1 LGVQGTRLGCRQEDV
16 TDSPPSRARRWWL
29 LPSGA
34 LLVAVPAMADA
45 SAGSIALGAVAL
57 AAALVASIAVWR
69 MPASRRTG
77 WPLLVGA
84 LWTWTLAELVF
95 RGTTA
100 SIPGLVHELELGAI
114 PYSLAV
120 LLLVSALRST
130 RRTPDRH
137 DVGAWLDAAVIV
149 VVVAVVGALLLL
161 HPAWGPLVDGPLQ
174 AALLLLYPAS
184 LLLLLATLIRLAFAA
199 YRPGEAE
206 RLLMIGG
213 TAVMLSATVT
223 GFELSVGPWLP
234 HGPHVVL
241 SALGYALLA
250 AAALLAQGQE
260 DAVSGSYGQRTE
272 PRRRL
277 LVLAGVVA
285 TIPLIQFLLDPS
297 ARTVVL
303 ALGTAA
309 VLGLVITRVSL
320 LVHELEEL
328 HRHDV
333 RDQRERDRRRFEA
346 LVQHASDV
354 VLVIDHR
361 GQVSYASPSA
371 QDVLG
376 EPPIGWTYERLGRAI
391 HPDERTATVAA
402 LEERLAGSGGR
413 PVRLN
418 ARLRDRQDREH
429 HVDIV
434 AVDLRDDPDIAGTVL
449 TLHETTERA
458 ELEAKLRHLAFHDP
472 LTGLTNRP
480 LLIDRLSLAQAR
492 ARRVGAQNAILLCD
506 LDGFKDVNDQLGHA
520 AGDIVLCQVADRI
533 RGVSRAT
540 DTVARLGGD
549 EFAIVCEDIGTARS
563 AILAA
568 RRTLHALS
576 TPVEVDG
583 QQIEIGVSIGIVVDT
598 GERGAEE
605 LLRDADVALY
615 EAKAEGKQRY
625 ALHRAAMT
633 LRAQARLQLASDL
646 TRAIADRQ
654 IEIEYQPIVQL
665 PTGRIVGVESLA
677 RWQHPVRGAIP
688 PSEFIDVAERSGAIV
703 RLGDLVLEGALAA
716 TRHWLDD
723 RPELLLRIGVNL
735 SARQLRDPD
744 LVGRIATLLATYEV
758 PPSWL
763 VLELTESTMLDDVD
777 TALSVMHQLKAIGVR
792 FAVDD
797 FGTGYSSL
805 AYLHRLPVD
814 VVKIDRGFTRELGHD
829 AGVDQLV
836 RTVVDLGRNLKLDTL
851 AEGVETAEQR
861 RILEAM
867 GCGFAQGYLFARPLS
882 RDDLGR
888 LLLGR
893 GANVTVQ
900 RTLTGDDARHDVPGS
915 RRP

>member
-1 LGVQGTRLGCRQEDV
+1 V
-16 TDSPPSRARRWWL
+16 TDPPTPRARRWWL
-29 LPSGA
+29 LPIGA
-34 LLVAVPAMADA
+34 LLAVAPTLAPG
-45 SAGSIALGAVAL
+45 SARSLTLSVIAL
-57 AAALVASIAVWR
+57 AAALVASAAVWR
-69 MPASRRTG
+69 MPSHRRTG
-77 WPLLVGA
+77 WPRLVGA
-84 LWTWTLAELVF
+84 LWIWSLAELML
-95 RGTTA
+95 RGTAT
-100 SIPGLVHELELGAI
+100 SGPRRPDGLELSAI
-114 PYSLAV
+114 LYSLAV
-120 LLLVSALRST
+120 LLLVTALRAT

-149 VVVAVVGALLLL
+149 VVVAVVGTLLLL
-161 HPAWGPLVDGPLQ
+161 HPSWGPLVDGSLEVT
-174 AALLLLYPAS
+174 LLLLYPAS

-199 YRPGEAE
+199 YRPGAAE

-223 GFELSVGPWLP
+223 GIELALGPWMP
-234 HGPHVVL
+234 AGPHVAVAA
-241 SALGYALLA
+241 SGYALLA
-250 AAALLAQGQE
+250 AAALVAASHQ
-260 DAVSGSYGQRTE
+260 DTTTGSYGQRTE
-272 PRRRL
+272 PRKRL
-277 LVLAGVVA
+277 LVLTGVVA
-285 TIPLIQFLLDPS
+285 IIPLIQLLLDPR
-297 ARTVVL
+297 ARTIVL

-309 VLGLVITRVSL
+309 VLGLVIARVSL
-320 LVHELEEL
+320 LLHELEEL

-354 VLVIDHR
+354 VLVIDRR
-361 GQVSYASPSA
+361 GRVSYASPSA

-376 EPPIGWTYERLGRAI
+376 EAPIGWSYERLSQAI

-402 LEERLAGSGGR
+402 FEERLAGAAGR

-418 ARLRDRQDREH
+418 ARLQDRQAREH

-520 AGDIVLCQVADRI
+520 AGDVVLRQVADRI
-533 RGVSRAT
+533 RAVARAT

-549 EFAIVCEDIGTARS
+549 EFAVVCEDIGTARS

-576 TPVEVDG
+576 SPVEVDG
-583 QQIEIGVSIGIVVDT
+583 QRIEIGVSIGIVVDT
-598 GERGAEE
+598 GERSAEE

-625 ALHRAAMT
+625 ALHRASMT

-646 TRAIADRQ
+646 TRAISERR
-654 IEIEYQPIVQL
+654 IEVAYQPIVQL
-665 PTGRIVGVESLA
+665 PSGRIVGVESLA
-677 RWQHPVRGAIP
+677 RWDHPVRGPIP
-688 PSEFIDVAERSGAIV
+688 PAEFIDVAERSGAIV

-723 RPELLLRIGVNL
+723 RPELLLRIGVNI

-744 LVGRIATLLATYEV
+744 LVGRIAALLATYDV
-758 PPSWL
+758 PASWL

-777 TALSVMHQLKAIGVR
+777 TALSVMHQLKSFGVR

-814 VVKIDRGFTRELGHD
+814 VVKIDRGFTNDLGHD
-829 AGVDQLV
+829 LGVDQLV
-836 RTVVDLGRNLKLDTL
+836 RTVVDLGRNLELDTL
-851 AEGVETAEQR
+851 AEGVETVEQR
-861 RILEAM
+861 RILESM
-867 GCGFAQGYLFARPLS
+867 GCGFAQGYLFAPPLS
-882 RDDLGR
+882 REDLGR
-888 LLLGR
+888 LLLDR
-893 GANVTVQ
+893 DANVTVQ
-900 RTLTGDDARHDVPGS
+900 RTLTGEAARHEPARQLPGPG
-915 RRP
+915 RA